1 MTISTTVSG
10 YSGTDY
16 LFVTMT
22 YTWQNAQYYIN
33 NQNSCGYCYC
43 TTSGC
48 CFATCTYCSSCYD
61 SYWGTYYDCYCYN
74 DCCHSTICAYYQCT
88 WFYGVDSQMLTG
100 KTTPYSP
107 PATSF
112 FASASG
118 DLISQ
123 QYGY

>member
-1 MTISTTVSG
+1 MLNIILIIKIHVAIAIVKPLVAVS
-10 YSGTDY
+10 
-16 LFVTMT
+16 LLVHIVVVVM
-22 YTWQNAQYYIN
+22 I
-33 NQNSCGYCYC
+33 
-43 TTSGC
+43 
-48 CFATCTYCSSCYD
+48 
-61 SYWGTYYDCYCYN
+61 YWDTYYDCNCYN

-88 WFYGVDSQMLTG
+88 WFFGVDSQMLTG